1 MSKRVKIGM
10 ISFAHPHAYTYLQA
24 LERMADVEIA
34 GVTDDSLERR
44 EELAGKFGL
53 SVFRHHSD
61 LLQEDLDAVVVC
73 SENVRHAELTIE
85 AARCGKHV
93 LCEKPLGISIE
104 EMQNMIAE
112 CTMAG
117 VKLMTAF
124 PNRYVP
130 AVVEARQLVQGGQI
144 GEVLA
149 IKGTNKGAMP
159 GSWFIRKEL
168 SGGGAMLDHSVHVMD
183 LMHWMLQS
191 EVEEVYAENGTLL
204 HRLDIDDAGMVHV
217 KFANGVIAVVD
228 TSWSRAKSFPY
239 ARDLSMEITGTLGSI
254 TVDDTKEVNQL
265 YRDKASK
272 AVWSFWGA
280 DRNFRMV
287 RDFVE
292 AVRDGTPVPITG
304 EDGFKAAS
312 VALAAFESVRTRRP
326 VKPFY
331 HN

>member
-1 MSKRVKIGM
+1 M

-24 LERMADVEIA
+24 LQQMADVEVVGLA
-34 GVTDDSLERR
+34 DETQKRR

-53 SVFRHHSD
+53 PVFCHHSD

-73 SENVRHAELTIE
+73 SENVRHAELTIQ

-104 EMQNMIAE
+104 EMQSMIAE
-112 CTMAG
+112 CKKAG
-117 VKLMTAF
+117 VQLMTAF

-130 AVVEARQLVQGGQI
+130 AVGEARRLVLGGEI

-149 IKGTNKGAMP
+149 VKGTNKGAMP
-159 GSWFIRKEL
+159 GSWFVHRKM

-183 LMHWMLQS
+183 LMHWMLRS
-191 EVEEVYAENGTLL
+191 VVEEVYAENGTLF
-204 HRLDIDDAGMVHV
+204 HPLDIDDAGMVHV

-228 TSWSRAKSFPY
+228 TSWSRARSFPY
-239 ARDLSMEITGTLGSI
+239 PRDLSMEITGTLGSI

-265 YRDKASK
+265 YRDEASK
-272 AVWSFWGA
+272 AKWSFWGA
-280 DRNFRMV
+280 DRNYEMV

-292 AVRDGTPVPITG
+292 AVRDSTPVPITG

-312 VALAAFESVRTRRP
+312 VALAAFESVRTGRP

-331 HN
+331 NKV